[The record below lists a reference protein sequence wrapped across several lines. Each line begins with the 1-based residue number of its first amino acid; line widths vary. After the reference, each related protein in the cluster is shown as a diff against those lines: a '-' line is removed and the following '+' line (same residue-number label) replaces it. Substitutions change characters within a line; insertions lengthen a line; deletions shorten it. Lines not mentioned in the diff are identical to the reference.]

1 MGDCKGNVVKVG
13 YHIDNIMP
21 GIYGEINKIEE
32 EVNELKDARSQGCK
46 IMELVELSDIIGAIE
61 GYLEKAHPAIT
72 IYDLITMSKI
82 TRRAFL
88 SGERK

>member
-1 MGDCKGNVVKVG
+1 MLIG

-21 GIYGEINKIEE
+21 GTYGEINKIEE
-32 EVNELKDARSQGCK
+32 EINELKDAKSQGCK
-46 IMELVELSDIIGAIE
+46 IMELVELSDVIGAID
-61 GYLEKAHPAIT
+61 GYLRKYHPGILMS
-72 IYDLITMSKI
+72 DLISMSNI